1 MVPLYT
7 KKRDLPTYPERPH
20 PPGATTPVATE
31 PYCTGYSSDRE
42 DRYKQGAV
50 PRPRAR
56 RRASPTASM
65 NIGSASLVE
74 ARYTEDG
81 RPEFDAADFKELEAR
96 ARGPDVLTGEEMAMA
111 MERKGEGN
119 QSFNNGEIENALA
132 AYNKALEIFADRRGD
147 ATQRVDKSKLL
158 ANRAECLLR
167 LERWEAASKSAT
179 EALRCDVKN
188 GKARF
193 RRARAHA
200 ALGGENHLVDAL
212 VDLEQLRLDSENGEL
227 GKAEKKLLREVK
239 MMQEELK
246 GVRKKDAGGLRKAFA
261 TGKAGLSSK
270 ADAMGDEA
278 APVALPDLSESG
290 VDCEA
295 AHSAAADWML
305 RPALHRPEDT
315 TLRYAWLIDCYRTRV
330 DDDCA
335 PGRTPHG
342 LCAPSSSAASI
353 LLDFLIFSRLAVARG
368 VIPSGAA
375 NGLPAWDWG
384 DFLGEASKMLCK
396 AFNPEKCH
404 AEYRYG
410 EEMGRGER
418 MRTLASLLYDNAP
431 AGGPAREPSTEA
443 VRRETVESCWRDGG
457 PSEEDP
463 RCRRHMLTFD
473 LNQSIFEKV
482 GGTYPWRALLA
493 SLGQALGQ
501 RGTTVSGE

>member
-1 MVPLYT
+1 M
-7 KKRDLPTYPERPH
+7 
-20 PPGATTPVATE
+20 
-31 PYCTGYSSDRE
+31 
-42 DRYKQGAV
+42 
-50 PRPRAR
+50 
-56 RRASPTASM
+56 
-65 NIGSASLVE
+65 
-74 ARYTEDG
+74 
-81 RPEFDAADFKELEAR
+81 
-96 ARGPDVLTGEEMAMA
+96 
-111 MERKGEGN
+111 
-119 QSFNNGEIENALA
+119 
-132 AYNKALEIFADRRGD
+132 
-147 ATQRVDKSKLL
+147 
-158 ANRAECLLR
+158 
-167 LERWEAASKSAT
+167 
-179 EALRCDVKN
+179 KN

-335 PGRTPHG
+335 PGRTPRG
-342 LCAPSSSAASI
+342 LCTVLLGDQHPAG
-353 LLDFLIFSRLAVARG
+353 LLDLSRLAVARG
-368 VIPSGAA
+368 VIRSSAPTV
-375 NGLPAWDWG
+375 PAQDW
-384 DFLGEASKMLCK
+384 DFLGEASKMLWSIQPRKVPCG
-396 AFNPEKCH
+396 
-404 AEYRYG
+404 YRYG